1 LGRRAAVV
9 LSRHHVR
16 KSRDFRIQQGAD
28 FGLGANSG
36 ENTHCLF
43 FSSVNTVTPATPK
56 TLDLSGLDT
65 LTGGVF
71 TAPTSGERSA
81 RLREWLLTEPSLE
94 HMQDVYKELSSRD
107 KGAAKNLRE
116 KLDELKRARG
126 QDALAAEWSERAQQL
141 LGSARINIADALAWQ
156 RDAAKA
162 GAPLSREPLASLKVQ
177 LAEVVKT
184 VDDLQ
189 HQVMVQREAAVLLAQ
204 RVEVLSTKSWK
215 EAQTVHLALQADVSQ
230 WQQQAHA
237 LTAQAGWPSVDVKF
251 PPQLEASRN
260 QLQGVWDAF
269 AAALTQAQ
277 AAQADASAPLP
288 QVLVWAD
295 ELRALR
301 GEVKESAPDV
311 DVEKQAKPAK
321 PKLDPAQ
328 RQALRDQAT
337 QAVLAVLTAVETEVT
352 EGHGK
357 ASAGAANALRQVL
370 KEHGRNLDTALD
382 ARVHAALT
390 AAGELEGW
398 QRWRADQLRQELVA
412 KAEALFKPV
421 VARKPKA
428 PRAAVE
434 DSVQT
439 AAAPAETFDAS
450 EAINPEAAAP
460 VDAVLDVAAAP
471 EAALDTATQAADVAA
486 PDATNLQAIEAAGV
500 AAPQA
505 PAKIPAMGG
514 RKMQETLRQLRDQW
528 KLTDQGGMPNHA
540 LWKRFD
546 AACNEAYK
554 VVQEWLDKL
563 KHEAVEHRGQRLA
576 MMEELR
582 AWGQAHADNT
592 DWKLQL
598 RTLHQ
603 FGDRW
608 RNAGH
613 LNEKAFAELQ
623 PQWKKVIHE
632 AAAPLEAAQ
641 KASLERRQ
649 ALIAEAEVLGAAPGL
664 RVDAVKLLQQRWQT
678 EAQAVPLDR
687 KLEQKLWESFRQPID
702 DAFNRKTVEREQVS
716 SQTSAHDR
724 AVLDA
729 SRALEAANASGDAQK
744 IRAAMQGLDAALR
757 GQAVAAAA
765 HQASASAPVRTPA
778 HAPAAPEPATSS
790 SSSVP
795 DTAQAPADAQA
806 PDRSADVDSA
816 AVESAESTA
825 TSESAQ
831 ASTDAEGAAT
841 QAAPAVPAAPVKP
854 ARPVLAVRGDDRPGQ
869 KRTEL
874 APAGRGGKF
883 GDRREG
889 GRDGR
894 PSDRGDRAGRP
905 GDRGGDRFADR
916 GERVDRGPRLGDAA
930 FRAQRDALEQAE
942 MTLRKLASQAH
953 GETLGHLMS
962 AWETRQ
968 TEALPSVQDLGKGVN
983 AATRTAWAQAVQAA
997 PAAHSTA
1004 QAALLRL
1011 EMAAE
1016 VPTPAEFLNERRA
1029 LQLQLLTRRNE
1040 PGPVDTW
1047 RQDVGAVL
1055 AAAHE
1060 GQSARRLQ
1068 NVLKQ
1073 LLKR

>member
-1 LGRRAAVV
+1 M
-9 LSRHHVR
+9 
-16 KSRDFRIQQGAD
+16 
-28 FGLGANSG
+28 NSA
-36 ENTHCLF
+36 
-43 FSSVNTVTPATPK
+43 SPK
-56 TLDLSGLDT
+56 TLDLSALDA

-126 QDALAAEWSERAQQL
+126 QDALAAEWAERAQQM
-141 LGSARINIADALAWQ
+141 LGGARLNIADALAWQ

-162 GAPLSREPLASLKVQ
+162 GAPLSREPLAGLKVQ
-177 LAEVVKT
+177 LAERVKA

-215 EAQTVHLALQADVSQ
+215 EAQTVHAALQTDVVQ
-230 WQQQAHA
+230 WQQQAQG
-237 LTAQAGWPSVDVKF
+237 LTQQAGWPSVDMKF
-251 PPQLEASRN
+251 PPQLEASRM
-260 QLQGVWDAF
+260 QLQGVWEAF
-269 AAALTQAQ
+269 EAALSQAN
-277 AAQADASAPLP
+277 AAHADASSPLP
-288 QVLVWAD
+288 QVPVWAD

-301 GEVKESAPDV
+301 GETGPAPSLEV
-311 DVEKQAKPAK
+311 DRPAQPAK
-321 PKLDPAQ
+321 AKLDPAQ
-328 RQALRDQAT
+328 RQLMREQAT

-370 KEHGRNLDTALD
+370 KEHGRHLDTALD

-412 KAEALFKPV
+412 KAEALFKPSV
-421 VARKPKA
+421 PRKPKVVRVPVQA
-428 PRAAVE
+428 SGEAAV
-434 DSVQT
+434 S
-439 AAAPAETFDAS
+439 PAEDAS
-450 EAINPEAAAP
+450 ASNLETP
-460 VDAVLDVAAAP
+460 VVAGNVVDVTDVPDAVLATAP
-471 EAALDTATQAADVAA
+471 EATAEMTTQERAEAEAESPSVPPAASAQSPAA
-486 PDATNLQAIEAAGV
+486 
-500 AAPQA
+500 A

-563 KHEAVEHRGQRLA
+563 KQEAAEHRGQRMAL
-576 MMEELR
+576 MEELR

-613 LNEKAFAELQ
+613 LSEKAFAELQ
-623 PQWKKVIHE
+623 PQWKKVIQQ

-641 KASLERRQ
+641 QASVERRHT
-649 ALIAEAEVLGAAPGL
+649 LIAEAQALGAATGL
-664 RVDAVKLLQQRWQT
+664 RVDAVKALQQRWQA

-702 DAFNRKTVEREQVS
+702 EAFNRKSVEREQVAS
-716 SQTSAHDR
+716 HTSAHDR

-744 IRAAMQGLDAALR
+744 IRTAMQGLDAALR
-757 GQAVAAAA
+757 GQAVALAAEKA
-765 HQASASAPVRTPA
+765 AASAPAVSASMPPAEPAA
-778 HAPAAPEPATSS
+778 HAVAVDASATETTEAS
-790 SSSVP
+790 
-795 DTAQAPADAQA
+795 APADVEADAADATAVAEPA
-806 PDRSADVDSA
+806 P
-816 AVESAESTA
+816 
-825 TSESAQ
+825 
-831 ASTDAEGAAT
+831 
-841 QAAPAVPAAPVKP
+841 PAKVP
-854 ARPVLAVRGDDRPGQ
+854 ARPVVAVRGDDRPGQ
-869 KRTEL
+869 KRTEQ

-894 PSDRGDRAGRP
+894 SADRGGRPNDRHGDRFGDRA
-905 GDRGGDRFADR
+905 
-916 GERVDRGPRLGDAA
+916 ERADRGPRLGDAA
-930 FRAQRDALEQAE
+930 FRAQREALEHAE
-942 MTLRKLASQAH
+942 MALRKLASQAH
-953 GETLGHLMS
+953 GETLGNLLT

-968 TEALPSVQDLGKGVN
+968 TEVLPSAQELGKGIN
-983 AATRTAWAQAVQAA
+983 AATRTAWAQSVQAA
-997 PAAHSTA
+997 PAAQSAA

-1047 RQDVGAVL
+1047 RQDVSTVL
-1055 AAAHE
+1055 ASKHESAA
-1060 GQSARRLQ
+1060 ARRLQ

>member
-1 LGRRAAVV
+1 M
-9 LSRHHVR
+9 
-16 KSRDFRIQQGAD
+16 
-28 FGLGANSG
+28 
-36 ENTHCLF
+36 
-43 FSSVNTVTPATPK
+43 TPASPK
-56 TLDLSGLDT
+56 NFDLSGLDA

-71 TAPTSGERSA
+71 TAQTSGERSA
-81 RLREWLLTEPSLE
+81 RLREWLATEPSVE
-94 HMQDVYKELSSRD
+94 QMQDVYKELSSRD

-116 KLDELKRARG
+116 KLDEIKRARG
-126 QDALAAEWSERAQQL
+126 QDALAAEWAERAQLL
-141 LGSARINIADALAWQ
+141 LGLKRINIADALAWQ

-162 GAPLSREPLASLKVQ
+162 GAPLSREPLASLKLQ
-177 LAEVVKT
+177 LAEVVKA

-215 EAQTVHLALQADVSQ
+215 EASAVHTALQADVAQ
-230 WQQQAHA
+230 WQHQAQA
-237 LTAQAGWPSVDVKF
+237 LTEQAAWPSVDMKF
-251 PPQLEASRN
+251 PPQLEASRH
-260 QLQGVWDAF
+260 QLQGVWEAF
-269 AAALTQAQ
+269 EAALTQAT
-277 AAQADASAPLP
+277 AAHADATAPLP
-288 QVLVWAD
+288 QVPVWAD

-301 GEVKESAPDV
+301 GEAAATAPNLDG
-311 DVEKQAKPAK
+311 DKPAKPAK

-337 QAVLAVLTAVETEVT
+337 QAVLTVLTAVETEVS

-370 KEHGRNLDTALD
+370 KDHGRHLDTALD

-428 PRAAVE
+428 PRAPEA
-434 DSVQT
+434 DSAEP
-439 AAAPAETFDAS
+439 AAPDEHLPSAADAAPQAPAEVVAEVLADLPS
-450 EAINPEAAAP
+450 EMA
-460 VDAVLDVAAAP
+460 
-471 EAALDTATQAADVAA
+471 
-486 PDATNLQAIEAAGV
+486 
-500 AAPQA
+500 A

-514 RKMQETLRQLRDQW
+514 RKMQETLRQLREQW
-528 KLTDQGGMPNHA
+528 KLTDQGGTPNHA

-563 KHEAVEHRGQRLA
+563 KQEAAEHRGQRLA
-576 MMEELR
+576 MIEEVR
-582 AWGQAHADNT
+582 AWGEAHAQST
-592 DWKLQL
+592 DWKMQL

-613 LNEKAFAELQ
+613 LSEKAFAELQ
-623 PQWKKVIHE
+623 PQWKKVIQQ

-641 KASLERRQ
+641 KASVERRQ
-649 ALIAEAEVLGAAPGL
+649 ALIAEAQVLGAAPGL
-664 RVDAVKLLQQRWQT
+664 RVDAVKVLQQRWQT
-678 EAQAVPLDR
+678 EAQTLPLER

-702 DAFNRKTVEREQVS
+702 EAFNRKTMEREQVALS
-716 SQTSAHDR
+716 ISAHDR

-729 SRALEAANASGDAQK
+729 SRALETANASGDAQK

-757 GQAVAAAA
+757 GQAVAVAAEQAAA
-765 HQASASAPVRTPA
+765 KLSDPTP
-778 HAPAAPEPATSS
+778 
-790 SSSVP
+790 
-795 DTAQAPADAQA
+795 TAQAAVEPAAEPAADADAVAPQA
-806 PDRSADVDSA
+806 
-816 AVESAESTA
+816 E
-825 TSESAQ
+825 
-831 ASTDAEGAAT
+831 
-841 QAAPAVPAAPVKP
+841 VPAAPVKAP
-854 ARPVLAVRGDDRPGQ
+854 VRPVVAVRGDDRPGQ
-869 KRTEL
+869 KRTEM
-874 APAGRGGKF
+874 APPGRGGKF

-894 PSDRGDRAGRP
+894 PADRGDRGGRP
-905 GDRGGDRFADR
+905 QDRFGDRFGDR
-916 GERVDRGPRLGDAA
+916 AERAERGPRLGDAA
-930 FRAQRDALEQAE
+930 FRAQRDALGQAE

-953 GETLGHLMS
+953 GETLSNLMA

-968 TEALPSVQDLGKGVN
+968 SETLPSAQELGKGVN
-983 AATRTAWAQAVQAA
+983 AATRAVWVQSVQAA
-997 PAAHSTA
+997 PAPQSAA

-1016 VPTPAEFLNERRA
+1016 VPTPAEFLNDRRA
-1029 LQLQLLTRRNE
+1029 LQLQLLTRRHE

-1047 RQDVGAVL
+1047 RQDVGTVL
-1055 AAAHE
+1055 SAAHD
-1060 GQSARRLQ
+1060 GGAARRLQ

-1073 LLKR
+1073 LLQR

>member
-1 LGRRAAVV
+1 
-9 LSRHHVR
+9 
-16 KSRDFRIQQGAD
+16 
-28 FGLGANSG
+28 
-36 ENTHCLF
+36 
-43 FSSVNTVTPATPK
+43 
-56 TLDLSGLDT
+56 LDT

-116 KLDELKRARG
+116 KLDELKKARG
-126 QDALAAEWSERAQQL
+126 QDALAAEWAERAQQL
-141 LGSARINIADALAWQ
+141 LGSPRLNIADALAWQ

-162 GAPLSREPLASLKVQ
+162 GAPLSREPLAGLKVQ

-215 EAQTVHLALQADVSQ
+215 EAQAVHASLQADVAQ
-230 WQQQAHA
+230 WQQQAQD
-237 LTAQAGWPSVDVKF
+237 LTAQAGWPSVDMKF
-251 PPQLEASRN
+251 PPQLEASRH
-260 QLQGVWDAF
+260 QLRGVWDAF
-269 AAALTQAQ
+269 EAALSQAHV
-277 AAQADASAPLP
+277 AQTDPSAPLP

-301 GEVKESAPDV
+301 GEVAVVAPV
-311 DVEKQAKPAK
+311 AEGEKQAKPAK

-328 RQALRDQAT
+328 RQALREQAT

-357 ASAGAANALRQVL
+357 ASAGAATALRQVL
-370 KEHGRNLDTALD
+370 KEHGRHLDTALD

-421 VARKPKA
+421 VVRKPKA
-428 PRAAVE
+428 PRVALE
-434 DSVQT
+434 T
-439 AAAPAETFDAS
+439 AAAPADSAS
-450 EAINPEAAAP
+450 HAGTESTAA
-460 VDAVLDVAAAP
+460 VDAVAQVTAAQDASL
-471 EAALDTATQAADVAA
+471 EAATEAADVAVPEVTAEVSVAETA
-486 PDATNLQAIEAAGV
+486 PETKDETAAFS
-500 AAPQA
+500 AAPSAAAAEPA

-528 KLTDQGGMPNHA
+528 KLTDQGGTPNHA

-582 AWGQAHADNT
+582 AWGQAHAENT

-613 LNEKAFAELQ
+613 LSEKAFAELQ
-623 PQWKKVIHE
+623 PQWKKVIQQ

-641 KASLERRQ
+641 KASLERRH

-664 RVDAVKLLQQRWQT
+664 RVDAVKVLQQRWQT
-678 EAQAVPLDR
+678 EAQTVPLER

-702 DAFNRKTVEREQVS
+702 EAFNRKTVEREQVS

-729 SRALEAANASGDAQK
+729 SRALETANASGDVQK

-757 GQAVAAAA
+757 GQAVAVAAE
-765 HQASASAPVRTPA
+765 QAAASAPVAVLVAASEPVVAAADTEVSAPDHHAETEPVESAVPA
-778 HAPAAPEPATSS
+778 DETAEASAEAVADAEPAAPEVV
-790 SSSVP
+790 VP
-795 DTAQAPADAQA
+795 
-806 PDRSADVDSA
+806 V
-816 AVESAESTA
+816 
-825 TSESAQ
+825 
-831 ASTDAEGAAT
+831 
-841 QAAPAVPAAPVKP
+841 APVKAP
-854 ARPVLAVRGDDRPGQ
+854 ARPVVAVRGDDRPGQ

-894 PSDRGDRAGRP
+894 PSDRGDRGGRP
-905 GDRGGDRFADR
+905 NDRFGDRA
-916 GERVDRGPRLGDAA
+916 ERPDRGPRLGDAA
-930 FRAQRDALEQAE
+930 FRAQRDALEHAE

-953 GETLGHLMS
+953 GETLGNLMS

-968 TEALPSVQDLGKGVN
+968 TEALPSAQDLGKGVN
-983 AATRTAWAQAVQAA
+983 AATRSAWAQSVQAA
-997 PAAHSTA
+997 PGPQTA
-1004 QAALLRL
+1004 SQAALLRL

-1055 AAAHE
+1055 ASAHD
-1060 GQSARRLQ
+1060 GNSARRLQ

>member
-1 LGRRAAVV
+1 
-9 LSRHHVR
+9 
-16 KSRDFRIQQGAD
+16 
-28 FGLGANSG
+28 
-36 ENTHCLF
+36 
-43 FSSVNTVTPATPK
+43 
-56 TLDLSGLDT
+56 LDT

-94 HMQDVYKELSSRD
+94 RMQDVYKELSSRD

-116 KLDELKRARG
+116 KLDELKKARG
-126 QDALAAEWSERAQQL
+126 QDALAAEWAERAQQL
-141 LGSARINIADALAWQ
+141 LSNTRINIADALAWQ

-162 GAPLSREPLASLKVQ
+162 GAPLSREPLAGLKVQ

-215 EAQTVHLALQADVSQ
+215 EAQAVHASLQVDVAQ
-230 WQQQAHA
+230 WQQQAQE
-237 LTAQAGWPSVDVKF
+237 LTAQAGWPSVDMKF

-260 QLQGVWDAF
+260 QLKGVWDAF
-269 AAALTQAQ
+269 EAALSQAHV
-277 AAQADASAPLP
+277 AQTDHSAPLP

-301 GEVKESAPDV
+301 GEVAVVAPV
-311 DVEKQAKPAK
+311 AEGEKPAKPAK

-328 RQALRDQAT
+328 RQALREQAT

-370 KEHGRNLDTALD
+370 KEHGRHLDTALD

-421 VARKPKA
+421 VARKPKG
-428 PRAAVE
+428 PRVAAE
-434 DSVQT
+434 M
-439 AAAPAETFDAS
+439 AAAPADSAAHAGTEAPAAVDAVV
-450 EAINPEAAAP
+450 EVTVAQDANLEAAA
-460 VDAVLDVAAAP
+460 
-471 EAALDTATQAADVAA
+471 EAADVAA
-486 PDATNLQAIEAAGV
+486 PEVTPEITAEV
-500 AAPQA
+500 AAEVSAADTAPETQDDTASLPAAPLASAAAAAEPA

-528 KLTDQGGMPNHA
+528 KLTDQGGNPNHA

-582 AWGQAHADNT
+582 AWGQAHAENT
-592 DWKLQL
+592 DWKMQL

-613 LNEKAFAELQ
+613 LSEKAFAELQ
-623 PQWKKVIHE
+623 PQWKKVIQQ

-664 RVDAVKLLQQRWQT
+664 RVDAVKVLQQRWQT
-678 EAQAVPLDR
+678 EAQAVPLER
-687 KLEQKLWESFRQPID
+687 KLEQKLWEAFRQPID

-716 SQTSAHDR
+716 SQISAHDR

-729 SRALEAANASGDAQK
+729 SRALETANASGDAQK

-757 GQAVAAAA
+757 GQAVAVAAEQAAA
-765 HQASASAPVRTPA
+765 NVPVATPVAASAPLAAQADAEVSAPEQQAETAPVESAAPA
-778 HAPAAPEPATSS
+778 AQTAEASDEAVASTDTDAEPAAPE
-790 SSSVP
+790 V
-795 DTAQAPADAQA
+795 
-806 PDRSADVDSA
+806 V
-816 AVESAESTA
+816 
-825 TSESAQ
+825 
-831 ASTDAEGAAT
+831 
-841 QAAPAVPAAPVKP
+841 VPAAPVKAP
-854 ARPVLAVRGDDRPGQ
+854 ARPVVAVRGDDRPGQ

-894 PSDRGDRAGRP
+894 PSDRGDRGGRP
-905 GDRGGDRFADR
+905 NDRFGDRA
-916 GERVDRGPRLGDAA
+916 ERPDRGPRLGDAA
-930 FRAQRDALEQAE
+930 FRAQRDALEHAE

-953 GETLGHLMS
+953 GETLGNLMN

-968 TEALPSVQDLGKGVN
+968 TEALPSAQELGKGVN
-983 AATRTAWAQAVQAA
+983 AATRTAWAHSVQAA
-997 PAAHSTA
+997 PAPQAAS

-1055 AAAHE
+1055 AAAHD
-1060 GQSARRLQ
+1060 GHSARRLQ

>member
-1 LGRRAAVV
+1 M
-9 LSRHHVR
+9 
-16 KSRDFRIQQGAD
+16 
-28 FGLGANSG
+28 
-36 ENTHCLF
+36 
-43 FSSVNTVTPATPK
+43 TPASPK
-56 TLDLSGLDT
+56 NFDLSGLDA

-71 TAPTSGERSA
+71 TAQTSGERSA
-81 RLREWLLTEPSLE
+81 RLREWLATEPSVE
-94 HMQDVYKELSSRD
+94 QMQDVYKELSSRD

-116 KLDELKRARG
+116 KLDEIKRARG
-126 QDALAAEWSERAQQL
+126 QDALAAEWAERAQLL
-141 LGSARINIADALAWQ
+141 LGLKRINIADALAWQ

-162 GAPLSREPLASLKVQ
+162 GAPLSREPLASLKLQ
-177 LAEVVKT
+177 LAEVVKA

-215 EAQTVHLALQADVSQ
+215 EASAVHTALQADVAQ
-230 WQQQAHA
+230 WQHQAQA
-237 LTAQAGWPSVDVKF
+237 LTEQAAWPSVDMKF
-251 PPQLEASRN
+251 PPQLEASRH
-260 QLQGVWDAF
+260 QLQGVWEAF
-269 AAALTQAQ
+269 EAALTQAT
-277 AAQADASAPLP
+277 AAHADATAPLP
-288 QVLVWAD
+288 QVPVWAD

-301 GEVKESAPDV
+301 GEAAATAPNLDG
-311 DVEKQAKPAK
+311 DKPAKPAK

-337 QAVLAVLTAVETEVT
+337 QAVLTVLTAVETEVS

-370 KEHGRNLDTALD
+370 KDHGRHLDTALD

-428 PRAAVE
+428 PRAPEA
-434 DSVQT
+434 DSAEP
-439 AAAPAETFDAS
+439 AAPDEHLPSAADAAPQAPAEVVAEVLADLPS
-450 EAINPEAAAP
+450 EMA
-460 VDAVLDVAAAP
+460 
-471 EAALDTATQAADVAA
+471 
-486 PDATNLQAIEAAGV
+486 
-500 AAPQA
+500 A

-514 RKMQETLRQLRDQW
+514 RKMQETLRQLREQW
-528 KLTDQGGMPNHA
+528 KLTDQGGTPNHA

-563 KHEAVEHRGQRLA
+563 KQEAAEHRGQRLA
-576 MMEELR
+576 MIEEVR
-582 AWGQAHADNT
+582 AWGEAHAQST
-592 DWKLQL
+592 DWKMQL

-613 LNEKAFAELQ
+613 LSEKAFAELQ
-623 PQWKKVIHE
+623 PQWKKVIQQ

-641 KASLERRQ
+641 KASVERRQ
-649 ALIAEAEVLGAAPGL
+649 ALIAEAQVLGAAPGL
-664 RVDAVKLLQQRWQT
+664 RVDAVKALQQRWQA
-678 EAQAVPLDR
+678 EAQTLPLDR

-702 DAFNRKTVEREQVS
+702 EAFNRKTMEREQVALS
-716 SQTSAHDR
+716 ISAHDR

-729 SRALEAANASGDAQK
+729 SRALETANASGDAQK

-757 GQAVAAAA
+757 GQAVAVAAEQAAA
-765 HQASASAPVRTPA
+765 KLSEPTPTTQATVE
-778 HAPAAPEPATSS
+778 PAAEPA
-790 SSSVP
+790 
-795 DTAQAPADAQA
+795 ADADAVVPQA
-806 PDRSADVDSA
+806 
-816 AVESAESTA
+816 E
-825 TSESAQ
+825 
-831 ASTDAEGAAT
+831 
-841 QAAPAVPAAPVKP
+841 VPAAPVKAP
-854 ARPVLAVRGDDRPGQ
+854 VRPVVAVRGDDRPGQ
-869 KRTEL
+869 KRTEM
-874 APAGRGGKF
+874 APPGRGGKF

-894 PSDRGDRAGRP
+894 PADRGDRGGRP
-905 GDRGGDRFADR
+905 QDRFGDRFGDR
-916 GERVDRGPRLGDAA
+916 AERAERGPRLGDAA
-930 FRAQRDALEQAE
+930 FRAQRDALGQAE

-953 GETLGHLMS
+953 GETLSNLMA

-968 TEALPSVQDLGKGVN
+968 SETLPSAQELGKGVN
-983 AATRTAWAQAVQAA
+983 AAIRAVWVQSVQAA
-997 PAAHSTA
+997 PAPQSAA

-1016 VPTPAEFLNERRA
+1016 VPTPAEFLNDRRA
-1029 LQLQLLTRRNE
+1029 LQLQLLTRRHE
-1040 PGPVDTW
+1040 PGPLDTW
-1047 RQDVGAVL
+1047 RQDVGTVL
-1055 AAAHE
+1055 SAAHD
-1060 GQSARRLQ
+1060 GGAARRLQ

-1073 LLKR
+1073 LLQR

>member
-1 LGRRAAVV
+1 M
-9 LSRHHVR
+9 
-16 KSRDFRIQQGAD
+16 
-28 FGLGANSG
+28 
-36 ENTHCLF
+36 
-43 FSSVNTVTPATPK
+43 TPASPK

-116 KLDELKRARG
+116 KLDELKKARG
-126 QDALAAEWSERAQQL
+126 QDALAAEWAERAQQL

-215 EAQTVHLALQADVSQ
+215 EAQAVHTALQADVSQ

-237 LTAQAGWPSVDVKF
+237 LTEQAGWPSVDMKF
-251 PPQLEASRN
+251 PPQLDASRS
-260 QLQGVWDAF
+260 QLQGVWEAF
-269 AAALTQAQ
+269 EAALTQAR

-301 GEVKESAPDV
+301 GEVVTATAAVEG
-311 DVEKQAKPAK
+311 EKQAKPAK
-321 PKLDPAQ
+321 PKMDPAQ
-328 RQALRDQAT
+328 RQAMREQAT

-357 ASAGAANALRQVL
+357 ASSGAATALRQVL
-370 KEHGRNLDTALD
+370 KDHGRNLDTALD

-428 PRAAVE
+428 VRAPGEASTAPTVASNTAVPVAPDNALE
-434 DSVQT
+434 ITPAPQT
-439 AAAPAETFDAS
+439 NTQ
-450 EAINPEAAAP
+450 
-460 VDAVLDVAAAP
+460 AAP
-471 EAALDTATQAADVAA
+471 EVATEVAQEVAQEVASESTAESSAEVITEPSAESA
-486 PDATNLQAIEAAGV
+486 PDSKAESVRLTESAGAAE
-500 AAPQA
+500 PA

-563 KHEAVEHRGQRLA
+563 KHEAVEHRGQRMA

-582 AWGQAHADNT
+582 AWGQAHAENT

-613 LNEKAFAELQ
+613 LSEKAFAELQ
-623 PQWKKVIHE
+623 PQWKKVIHQ

-641 KASLERRQ
+641 KASIERRQ

-664 RVDAVKLLQQRWQT
+664 RVDAVKMLQQRWQT
-678 EAQAVPLDR
+678 EAQAVPLER

-716 SQTSAHDR
+716 SQISAHDR

-744 IRAAMQGLDAALR
+744 IRSAMQGLDAALR
-757 GQAVAAAA
+757 GQAVAVAAE
-765 HQASASAPVRTPA
+765 QAAASAPVAAPSQTVVPESSA
-778 HAPAAPEPATSS
+778 ELNAPDIESQAAPDTATDSQAETQFVGATASAAEPLEAAADDAEPVAAALAPAPAAPAK
-790 SSSVP
+790 
-795 DTAQAPADAQA
+795 A
-806 PDRSADVDSA
+806 
-816 AVESAESTA
+816 
-825 TSESAQ
+825 
-831 ASTDAEGAAT
+831 
-841 QAAPAVPAAPVKP
+841 P
-854 ARPVLAVRGDDRPGQ
+854 ARPVVAVRGDDRPGQ

-894 PSDRGDRAGRP
+894 PSDRGDRGGRP
-905 GDRGGDRFADR
+905 NDRFGDRA
-916 GERVDRGPRLGDAA
+916 ERPDRGPRLGDAA
-930 FRAQRDALEQAE
+930 FRAQRDALEHAE

-953 GETLGHLMS
+953 GETLGNLMA

-968 TEALPSVQDLGKGVN
+968 TEALPSAQELGKGVN
-983 AATRTAWAQAVQAA
+983 AATRTAWAQSVQGA
-997 PAAHSTA
+997 PAPQSAA

-1055 AAAHE
+1055 AAAHD
-1060 GQSARRLQ
+1060 GSSARRLQ

>member
-1 LGRRAAVV
+1 
-9 LSRHHVR
+9 
-16 KSRDFRIQQGAD
+16 
-28 FGLGANSG
+28 
-36 ENTHCLF
+36 
-43 FSSVNTVTPATPK
+43 
-56 TLDLSGLDT
+56 LDT

-116 KLDELKRARG
+116 KLDELKKARG
-126 QDALAAEWSERAQQL
+126 QDALAAEWAERAQQL
-141 LGSARINIADALAWQ
+141 LGSARLNIADALAWQ

-215 EAQTVHLALQADVSQ
+215 EAQAVHASLQVDVAQ
-230 WQQQAHA
+230 WQQQAQD
-237 LTAQAGWPSVDVKF
+237 LTAQAGWPSVDMKF

-260 QLQGVWDAF
+260 QLKGVWDAF
-269 AAALTQAQ
+269 EAALSQAH
-277 AAQADASAPLP
+277 AAQTDHGAPLP

-301 GEVKESAPDV
+301 GEVAVVAPV
-311 DVEKQAKPAK
+311 AEGEKPAKPAK

-328 RQALRDQAT
+328 RQAMREQAT

-370 KEHGRNLDTALD
+370 KEHGRHLDTALD

-421 VARKPKA
+421 VARKPKG
-428 PRAAVE
+428 PRVAAE
-434 DSVQT
+434 T
-439 AAAPAETFDAS
+439 AAAPEDSVAHASTEAPAAVDAVV
-450 EAINPEAAAP
+450 EVTIAQDANLEAAA
-460 VDAVLDVAAAP
+460 
-471 EAALDTATQAADVAA
+471 EAADVAA
-486 PDATNLQAIEAAGV
+486 PEVTAEITAE
-500 AAPQA
+500 PA

-528 KLTDQGGMPNHA
+528 KLTDQGGNPNHA

-582 AWGQAHADNT
+582 AWGQAHAENT

-613 LNEKAFAELQ
+613 LSEKAFAELQ
-623 PQWKKVIHE
+623 PQWKKVIQQ

-649 ALIAEAEVLGAAPGL
+649 ALITEAEVLGAAPGL
-664 RVDAVKLLQQRWQT
+664 RVDAVKVLQQRWQT
-678 EAQAVPLDR
+678 EAQAVPLER
-687 KLEQKLWESFRQPID
+687 KLEQKLWEAFRQPID

-716 SQTSAHDR
+716 SQISAHDR

-729 SRALEAANASGDAQK
+729 SRALETANTSGDVQK

-757 GQAVAAAA
+757 GQAVAVAAE
-765 HQASASAPVRTPA
+765 QAAASAPVAAPVAASAPA
-778 HAPAAPEPATSS
+778 AAQADAEVSAPEQQAETAPVESAAPAAETAETAEASDEAVAGTDTETEPAAPE
-790 SSSVP
+790 V
-795 DTAQAPADAQA
+795 
-806 PDRSADVDSA
+806 V
-816 AVESAESTA
+816 
-825 TSESAQ
+825 
-831 ASTDAEGAAT
+831 
-841 QAAPAVPAAPVKP
+841 VPAAPVKAP
-854 ARPVLAVRGDDRPGQ
+854 ARPVVAVRGDDRPGQ

-894 PSDRGDRAGRP
+894 PSDRGDRGGRP
-905 GDRGGDRFADR
+905 NDRFGDRA
-916 GERVDRGPRLGDAA
+916 ERPDRGPRLGDAA
-930 FRAQRDALEQAE
+930 FRAQRDALEHAE

-953 GETLGHLMS
+953 GETLGNLMN

-968 TEALPSVQDLGKGVN
+968 TEALPSAQDLGKGVN
-983 AATRTAWAQAVQAA
+983 AATRTAWAQSVQAA
-997 PAAHSTA
+997 PAPQAAS

-1055 AAAHE
+1055 ASAHD
-1060 GQSARRLQ
+1060 GHSARRLQ

>member
-1 LGRRAAVV
+1 
-9 LSRHHVR
+9 
-16 KSRDFRIQQGAD
+16 
-28 FGLGANSG
+28 
-36 ENTHCLF
+36 
-43 FSSVNTVTPATPK
+43 VTPASPK
-56 TLDLSGLDT
+56 NFDLSGLDA

-71 TAPTSGERSA
+71 TAQTSGERSA
-81 RLREWLLTEPSLE
+81 RLREWLATEPSVE
-94 HMQDVYKELSSRD
+94 QMQDVYKELSSRD

-116 KLDELKRARG
+116 KLDEIKRARG
-126 QDALAAEWSERAQQL
+126 QDALAAEWAERAQLL
-141 LGSARINIADALAWQ
+141 LGLKRINIADALAWQ

-162 GAPLSREPLASLKVQ
+162 GAPLSREPLASLKLQ
-177 LAEVVKT
+177 LAEVVKA

-215 EAQTVHLALQADVSQ
+215 EASAVHTALQADVAQ
-230 WQQQAHA
+230 WQHQAQA
-237 LTAQAGWPSVDVKF
+237 LTEQAAWPSVDMKF
-251 PPQLEASRN
+251 PPQLEASRH
-260 QLQGVWDAF
+260 QLQGVWEAF
-269 AAALTQAQ
+269 EAALTQAT
-277 AAQADASAPLP
+277 AAHADATAPLP
-288 QVLVWAD
+288 QVPVWAD

-301 GEVKESAPDV
+301 GEAAATAPNLDG
-311 DVEKQAKPAK
+311 DKPAKPAK

-337 QAVLAVLTAVETEVT
+337 QAVLTVLTAVETEVS

-370 KEHGRNLDTALD
+370 KDHGRHLDTALD

-428 PRAAVE
+428 PRAPEA
-434 DSVQT
+434 DSAEP
-439 AAAPAETFDAS
+439 AAPDEHLPSAADAAPQAPAEVVAEVLADLPS
-450 EAINPEAAAP
+450 EMA
-460 VDAVLDVAAAP
+460 
-471 EAALDTATQAADVAA
+471 
-486 PDATNLQAIEAAGV
+486 
-500 AAPQA
+500 A

-514 RKMQETLRQLRDQW
+514 RKMQETLRQLREQW
-528 KLTDQGGMPNHA
+528 KLTDQGGTPNHA

-563 KHEAVEHRGQRLA
+563 KQEAAEHRDQRLA
-576 MMEELR
+576 MIEEVR
-582 AWGQAHADNT
+582 AWGEAHAQST
-592 DWKLQL
+592 DWKMQL

-613 LNEKAFAELQ
+613 LSEKAFAELQ
-623 PQWKKVIHE
+623 PQWKKVIQQ

-641 KASLERRQ
+641 KASVERRQ
-649 ALIAEAEVLGAAPGL
+649 ALIAEAQVLGAAPGL
-664 RVDAVKLLQQRWQT
+664 RVDAVKVLQQRWQT
-678 EAQAVPLDR
+678 EAQTLPLER

-702 DAFNRKTVEREQVS
+702 EAFNRKTMEREQVALS
-716 SQTSAHDR
+716 ISAHDR

-729 SRALEAANASGDAQK
+729 SRALETANASGDAQK

-757 GQAVAAAA
+757 GQAVAVAAEQAAA
-765 HQASASAPVRTPA
+765 KLSDPTP
-778 HAPAAPEPATSS
+778 
-790 SSSVP
+790 
-795 DTAQAPADAQA
+795 TAQAAVEPAVEPAADADAVAPQA
-806 PDRSADVDSA
+806 
-816 AVESAESTA
+816 E
-825 TSESAQ
+825 
-831 ASTDAEGAAT
+831 
-841 QAAPAVPAAPVKP
+841 VPAAPVKAP
-854 ARPVLAVRGDDRPGQ
+854 VRPVVAVRGDDRPGQ
-869 KRTEL
+869 KRTEM
-874 APAGRGGKF
+874 ASPGRGGKF

-894 PSDRGDRAGRP
+894 PADRGDRGGRP
-905 GDRGGDRFADR
+905 QDRFGDRFGDR
-916 GERVDRGPRLGDAA
+916 AERAERGPRLGDAA
-930 FRAQRDALEQAE
+930 FRAQRDALGQAE

-953 GETLGHLMS
+953 GETLSNLMA

-968 TEALPSVQDLGKGVN
+968 SETLPSAQELGKGVN
-983 AATRTAWAQAVQAA
+983 AATRAVWVQSVQAA
-997 PAAHSTA
+997 PAPQSAA

-1016 VPTPAEFLNERRA
+1016 VPTPAEFLNDRRA
-1029 LQLQLLTRRNE
+1029 LQLQLLTRRHE
-1040 PGPVDTW
+1040 PGPLDTW
-1047 RQDVGAVL
+1047 RQDVGTVL
-1055 AAAHE
+1055 SAAHD
-1060 GQSARRLQ
+1060 GGAARRLQ

-1073 LLKR
+1073 LLQR

>member
-1 LGRRAAVV
+1 
-9 LSRHHVR
+9 
-16 KSRDFRIQQGAD
+16 
-28 FGLGANSG
+28 
-36 ENTHCLF
+36 
-43 FSSVNTVTPATPK
+43 
-56 TLDLSGLDT
+56 LDT

-116 KLDELKRARG
+116 KLDEIKKARG
-126 QDALAAEWSERAQQL
+126 QDALAAEWAERAQQL
-141 LGSARINIADALAWQ
+141 LGSTRLNIADALAWQ

-162 GAPLSREPLASLKVQ
+162 GAPLSREPLAGLKVQ

-215 EAQTVHLALQADVSQ
+215 EAQAVHASLQVDVAQ
-230 WQQQAHA
+230 WQQQAQD
-237 LTAQAGWPSVDVKF
+237 LTAQAGWPSVDMKF

-260 QLQGVWDAF
+260 QLKGVWDAF
-269 AAALTQAQ
+269 EAALSQAHV
-277 AAQADASAPLP
+277 AQTDHSAPLP

-301 GEVKESAPDV
+301 GEVAVVAPAAEG
-311 DVEKQAKPAK
+311 EKQAKPAK

-328 RQALRDQAT
+328 RQALREQAT

-357 ASAGAANALRQVL
+357 ASAGAATALRQVL

-428 PRAAVE
+428 PRVAAE
-434 DSVQT
+434 T
-439 AAAPAETFDAS
+439 AAAPADSDAHAGT
-450 EAINPEAAAP
+450 EAPAA
-460 VDAVLDVAAAP
+460 VDAVVDVTAAQDANL
-471 EAALDTATQAADVAA
+471 EVAVEAADVAA
-486 PDATNLQAIEAAGV
+486 PEVTAEV
-500 AAPQA
+500 AAEVSAAETAPETQDETVSLPAASSAAATAAEPA

-528 KLTDQGGMPNHA
+528 KLTDQGGNPNHA

-582 AWGQAHADNT
+582 AWGQAHAENT

-613 LNEKAFAELQ
+613 LSEKAFAELQ
-623 PQWKKVIHE
+623 PQWKKVIQQ

-664 RVDAVKLLQQRWQT
+664 RVDAVKVLQQRWQT
-678 EAQAVPLDR
+678 EAQAVPLER

-716 SQTSAHDR
+716 SQISAHDR

-729 SRALEAANASGDAQK
+729 SRALETANASGDAQK
-744 IRAAMQGLDAALR
+744 IRAAMHGLDAALR
-757 GQAVAAAA
+757 GQAVAVAAE
-765 HQASASAPVRTPA
+765 QAAASAPVTASAPVAAQADAQDSAPEHQAETTPVESA
-778 HAPAAPEPATSS
+778 APAAETAEVSDEAVAGTDTETESESEPAAPE
-790 SSSVP
+790 V
-795 DTAQAPADAQA
+795 
-806 PDRSADVDSA
+806 V
-816 AVESAESTA
+816 
-825 TSESAQ
+825 
-831 ASTDAEGAAT
+831 
-841 QAAPAVPAAPVKP
+841 VPAASVKAP
-854 ARPVLAVRGDDRPGQ
+854 PRPVVAVRGDDRPGQ

-894 PSDRGDRAGRP
+894 PSDRGDRGGRP
-905 GDRGGDRFADR
+905 NDRFGDRFGDR
-916 GERVDRGPRLGDAA
+916 AERPDRGPRLGDAA
-930 FRAQRDALEQAE
+930 FRAQRDALEHAE

-953 GETLGHLMS
+953 GETLGNLMS

-968 TEALPSVQDLGKGVN
+968 TEALPSAQDLGKGVN
-983 AATRTAWAQAVQAA
+983 AATRSAWAQSVQAA
-997 PAAHSTA
+997 PAPQAASK
-1004 QAALLRL
+1004 AALLRL

-1055 AAAHE
+1055 ASAHD
-1060 GQSARRLQ
+1060 GNSARRLQ

>member
-1 LGRRAAVV
+1 M
-9 LSRHHVR
+9 
-16 KSRDFRIQQGAD
+16 
-28 FGLGANSG
+28 
-36 ENTHCLF
+36 
-43 FSSVNTVTPATPK
+43 TPASPK
-56 TLDLSGLDT
+56 NFDLSGLDA

-71 TAPTSGERSA
+71 TAQTSGERSA
-81 RLREWLLTEPSLE
+81 RLREWLATEPSVE
-94 HMQDVYKELSSRD
+94 QMQDVYKELSSRD

-116 KLDELKRARG
+116 KLDEIKRARG
-126 QDALAAEWSERAQQL
+126 QDALAAEWAERAQQL
-141 LGSARINIADALAWQ
+141 LGLKRINIADALAWQ

-162 GAPLSREPLASLKVQ
+162 GAPLSREPLASLKLQ
-177 LAEVVKT
+177 LTEVVKA

-215 EAQTVHLALQADVSQ
+215 EASAVHTALQADVAQ
-230 WQQQAHA
+230 WQHQAQA
-237 LTAQAGWPSVDVKF
+237 LTEQAGWPSVDMKF

-260 QLQGVWDAF
+260 QLQGVWEAF
-269 AAALTQAQ
+269 EAALSQAT
-277 AAQADASAPLP
+277 AAQVDATAPLP
-288 QVLVWAD
+288 QVPVWAD

-301 GEVKESAPDV
+301 GEAAALAPNADG
-311 DVEKQAKPAK
+311 DKPAKPAK

-337 QAVLAVLTAVETEVT
+337 QAVLTVLTAVETEVN

-370 KEHGRNLDTALD
+370 KEHGRHLDTALD

-428 PRAAVE
+428 PRAPVE
-434 DSVQT
+434 GAAETSAPVET
-439 AAAPAETFDAS
+439 AAPAEPVETAPSDENLPSVAEVASQAPAEVTAEVPTAVPADA
-450 EAINPEAAAP
+450 E
-460 VDAVLDVAAAP
+460 
-471 EAALDTATQAADVAA
+471 TATV
-486 PDATNLQAIEAAGV
+486 
-500 AAPQA
+500 A

-514 RKMQETLRQLRDQW
+514 RKMQETLRQLREQW
-528 KLTDQGGMPNHA
+528 KLTDQGGTPNHA

-563 KHEAVEHRGQRLA
+563 KQEAAEHRGQRLA

-582 AWGQAHADNT
+582 AWGEAHAHNS
-592 DWKLQL
+592 DWKLHL

-613 LNEKAFAELQ
+613 LSEKAFAELQ
-623 PQWKKVIHE
+623 PQWKKVIQQ

-641 KASLERRQ
+641 KASVERRQ
-649 ALIAEAEVLGAAPGL
+649 ALIAEAQVLGAAPGL
-664 RVDAVKLLQQRWQT
+664 RVDAVKVLQQRWQS
-678 EAQAVPLDR
+678 EAQTVPLDR

-702 DAFNRKTVEREQVS
+702 EAFNRKTMEREQVALS
-716 SQTSAHDR
+716 ISAHDR

-744 IRAAMQGLDAALR
+744 IRAAMQGLEAALR
-757 GQAVAAAA
+757 GQAVAVAAE
-765 HQASASAPVRTPA
+765 QASAKLSAPAPT
-778 HAPAAPEPATSS
+778 APAVAEPA
-790 SSSVP
+790 
-795 DTAQAPADAQA
+795 
-806 PDRSADVDSA
+806 
-816 AVESAESTA
+816 AES
-825 TSESAQ
+825 SEVSAP
-831 ASTDAEGAAT
+831 SAEGAEV
-841 QAAPAVPAAPVKP
+841 AADAAADADAVAPQVAVPAAPAKAPV
-854 ARPVLAVRGDDRPGQ
+854 RPVVAVRGDDRPGQ
-869 KRTEL
+869 KRTEMA
-874 APAGRGGKF
+874 APGRGGKF

-894 PSDRGDRAGRP
+894 PADRGDRGGRP
-905 GDRGGDRFADR
+905 QDRFGDRFGDR
-916 GERVDRGPRLGDAA
+916 AERPDRGPRLGDAA
-930 FRAQRDALEQAE
+930 FRAQRDALGQAE
-942 MTLRKLASQAH
+942 MTLRKLASQSH
-953 GETLGHLMS
+953 GETLSNLMA

-968 TEALPSVQDLGKGVN
+968 SETLPSAQELGKGVN
-983 AATRTAWAQAVQAA
+983 AATRAAWVQSVQAA
-997 PAAHSTA
+997 PAPQSAA

-1047 RQDVGAVL
+1047 RQDVGTVL
-1055 AAAHE
+1055 SAAHD
-1060 GQSARRLQ
+1060 GGAARRLQ

-1073 LLKR
+1073 LLQR

>member
-1 LGRRAAVV
+1 M
-9 LSRHHVR
+9 
-16 KSRDFRIQQGAD
+16 
-28 FGLGANSG
+28 
-36 ENTHCLF
+36 
-43 FSSVNTVTPATPK
+43 TPASPK

-116 KLDELKRARG
+116 KLDELKKARG
-126 QDALAAEWSERAQQL
+126 QDALAAEWAERAQQL
-141 LGSARINIADALAWQ
+141 LGSTRLNIADALAWQ

-162 GAPLSREPLASLKVQ
+162 GAPLSREPLAGLKVQ

-215 EAQTVHLALQADVSQ
+215 EAQAVHASLQVDVAQ
-230 WQQQAHA
+230 WQQQAQD
-237 LTAQAGWPSVDVKF
+237 LTAQAGWPSVDMKF

-260 QLQGVWDAF
+260 QLKGVWDAF
-269 AAALTQAQ
+269 EAALSQAHV
-277 AAQADASAPLP
+277 AQTDHSAPLP

-301 GEVKESAPDV
+301 GEVAVVAPAAEG
-311 DVEKQAKPAK
+311 EKQAKPAK

-328 RQALRDQAT
+328 RQALREQAT

-357 ASAGAANALRQVL
+357 ASAGAATALRQVL

-428 PRAAVE
+428 PRVAAE
-434 DSVQT
+434 T
-439 AAAPAETFDAS
+439 AAAPADSDAHAGT
-450 EAINPEAAAP
+450 EAPAA
-460 VDAVLDVAAAP
+460 VDAVVDVTAAQDANL
-471 EAALDTATQAADVAA
+471 EVAVEAADVAA
-486 PDATNLQAIEAAGV
+486 PEVTAEV
-500 AAPQA
+500 AAEVSAAETAPETQDETVSLPAASSAAATAAEPA

-528 KLTDQGGMPNHA
+528 KLTDQGGNPNHA

-582 AWGQAHADNT
+582 AWGQAHAENT

-608 RNAGH
+608 RIAGH
-613 LNEKAFAELQ
+613 LSEKAFAELQ
-623 PQWKKVIHE
+623 PQWKKVIQQ

-664 RVDAVKLLQQRWQT
+664 RVDAVKVLQQRWQT
-678 EAQAVPLDR
+678 EAQAVPLER

-716 SQTSAHDR
+716 SQISAHDR

-729 SRALEAANASGDAQK
+729 SRALETANASGDAQK
-744 IRAAMQGLDAALR
+744 IRAAMHGLDAALR
-757 GQAVAAAA
+757 GQAVAVAAE
-765 HQASASAPVRTPA
+765 QAAASAPVTASAPVAAQADAQDSAPEHQAETTPVESA
-778 HAPAAPEPATSS
+778 APAAETAEVSDEAVAGTDTETESESEPAAPE
-790 SSSVP
+790 V
-795 DTAQAPADAQA
+795 
-806 PDRSADVDSA
+806 V
-816 AVESAESTA
+816 
-825 TSESAQ
+825 
-831 ASTDAEGAAT
+831 
-841 QAAPAVPAAPVKP
+841 VPAASVKAP
-854 ARPVLAVRGDDRPGQ
+854 PRPVVAVRGDDRPGQ

-894 PSDRGDRAGRP
+894 PSDRGDRGGRP
-905 GDRGGDRFADR
+905 NDRFGDRFGDR
-916 GERVDRGPRLGDAA
+916 AERPDRGPRLGDAA
-930 FRAQRDALEQAE
+930 FRAQRDALEHAE

-953 GETLGHLMS
+953 GETLGNLMS

-968 TEALPSVQDLGKGVN
+968 TEALPSAQDLGKGVN
-983 AATRTAWAQAVQAA
+983 AATRSAWAQSVQAA
-997 PAAHSTA
+997 PAPQAASK
-1004 QAALLRL
+1004 AALLRL

-1047 RQDVGAVL
+1047 RLDVGAVL
-1055 AAAHE
+1055 ASAHD
-1060 GQSARRLQ
+1060 GNSARRLQ

>member
-1 LGRRAAVV
+1 M
-9 LSRHHVR
+9 
-16 KSRDFRIQQGAD
+16 
-28 FGLGANSG
+28 
-36 ENTHCLF
+36 
-43 FSSVNTVTPATPK
+43 TPASPK

-94 HMQDVYKELSSRD
+94 HLQDVYKELSSRD
-107 KGAAKNLRE
+107 KGAAKTLRE
-116 KLDELKRARG
+116 KLDELKKARG
-126 QDALAAEWSERAQQL
+126 QDALAAEWAERAQQL
-141 LGSARINIADALAWQ
+141 LGSARLNIADALAWQ

-215 EAQTVHLALQADVSQ
+215 EAQAVHAALQADVAQ
-230 WQQQAHA
+230 WQQQAQA
-237 LTAQAGWPSVDVKF
+237 LTEQAGWPSVDMKF
-251 PPQLEASRN
+251 PPQLEASRS
-260 QLQGVWDAF
+260 QLQGVWEAF
-269 AAALTQAQ
+269 EAALTQAT
-277 AAQADASAPLP
+277 AAHADASAPLP

-301 GEVKESAPDV
+301 GEVVTAPAAPAPAEG
-311 DVEKQAKPAK
+311 EKQAKPAK

-328 RQALRDQAT
+328 RQALREQAT

-357 ASAGAANALRQVL
+357 ASAGAATALRQVL

-428 PRAAVE
+428 PRAPV
-434 DSVQT
+434 
-439 AAAPAETFDAS
+439 
-450 EAINPEAAAP
+450 EAAE
-460 VDAVLDVAAAP
+460 VDAVAELTPAPQAHLEAAP
-471 EAALDTATQAADVAA
+471 EAVH
-486 PDATNLQAIEAAGV
+486 DAVIEAAAEV
-500 AAPQA
+500 SAEAASEEQSQPVAETAPEAQAVTPSAPAAPSAAATEPA
-505 PAKIPAMGG
+505 PTKIPAMGG

-582 AWGQAHADNT
+582 AWGQAHVDNT

-613 LNEKAFAELQ
+613 LSEKAFAELQ
-623 PQWKKVIHE
+623 PQWKKVIHQ

-641 KASLERRQ
+641 KASIERRH

-664 RVDAVKLLQQRWQT
+664 RVDAVKVLQQRWQT
-678 EAQAVPLDR
+678 EAQAVPLER

-702 DAFNRKTVEREQVS
+702 EAFNRKTVEREQVS
-716 SQTSAHDR
+716 SQISAHDR

-729 SRALEAANASGDAQK
+729 SRALETANASGDAQK

-757 GQAVAAAA
+757 GQAVAVAAE
-765 HQASASAPVRTPA
+765 QAAASAPVAAPEAAPEAAAAQASAEVSAPEQQAETTPVESAAPTAETVEATDVSGA
-778 HAPAAPEPATSS
+778 HTETEPAAPE
-790 SSSVP
+790 V
-795 DTAQAPADAQA
+795 
-806 PDRSADVDSA
+806 V
-816 AVESAESTA
+816 
-825 TSESAQ
+825 
-831 ASTDAEGAAT
+831 
-841 QAAPAVPAAPVKP
+841 VPAAPVKAP
-854 ARPVLAVRGDDRPGQ
+854 ARPVVAVRGDDRPGQ

-894 PSDRGDRAGRP
+894 PSDRGDRGASP
-905 GDRGGDRFADR
+905 NDRFGDRFGDR
-916 GERVDRGPRLGDAA
+916 AERPDRGPRLGDAA
-930 FRAQRDALEQAE
+930 FRAQRDALEHAE

-953 GETLGHLMS
+953 GETLGNLMS

-968 TEALPSVQDLGKGVN
+968 TEALPSAQELGKGVN
-983 AATRTAWAQAVQAA
+983 AATRTAWAQSVQAA
-997 PAAHSTA
+997 PAPQAAA

-1055 AAAHE
+1055 AAAHD
-1060 GQSARRLQ
+1060 GHSARRLQ

-1073 LLKR
+1073 LLRR

>member
-1 LGRRAAVV
+1 M
-9 LSRHHVR
+9 
-16 KSRDFRIQQGAD
+16 
-28 FGLGANSG
+28 
-36 ENTHCLF
+36 
-43 FSSVNTVTPATPK
+43 TPASPK

-116 KLDELKRARG
+116 KLDELKKARG
-126 QDALAAEWSERAQQL
+126 QDALAAEWAERAQQL
-141 LGSARINIADALAWQ
+141 LGSARLNIADALAWQ

-215 EAQTVHLALQADVSQ
+215 EAQAVHASLQVDVAQ
-230 WQQQAHA
+230 WQQQAQD
-237 LTAQAGWPSVDVKF
+237 LTAQAGWPSVDMKF

-260 QLQGVWDAF
+260 QLKGVWDAF
-269 AAALTQAQ
+269 EAALSQAH
-277 AAQADASAPLP
+277 AAQTDHGAPLP
-288 QVLVWAD
+288 QVLVRAD

-301 GEVKESAPDV
+301 GEVAVVAPV
-311 DVEKQAKPAK
+311 AEGEKPAKPAK

-328 RQALRDQAT
+328 RQAMREQAT

-370 KEHGRNLDTALD
+370 KEHGRHLDTALD

-421 VARKPKA
+421 VARKPKG
-428 PRAAVE
+428 PRVAAE
-434 DSVQT
+434 T
-439 AAAPAETFDAS
+439 AAAPEDSVAHASTEAPAAVDAVV
-450 EAINPEAAAP
+450 EVTIAQDANLEAAA
-460 VDAVLDVAAAP
+460 
-471 EAALDTATQAADVAA
+471 EAADVAA
-486 PDATNLQAIEAAGV
+486 PEVTAEITAE
-500 AAPQA
+500 PA

-528 KLTDQGGMPNHA
+528 KLTDQGGNPNHA

-582 AWGQAHADNT
+582 AWGQAHAENT

-613 LNEKAFAELQ
+613 LSEKAFAELQ
-623 PQWKKVIHE
+623 PQWKKVIQQ

-649 ALIAEAEVLGAAPGL
+649 ALITEAEVLGAAPGL
-664 RVDAVKLLQQRWQT
+664 RVDAVKVLQQRWQT
-678 EAQAVPLDR
+678 EAQAVPLER
-687 KLEQKLWESFRQPID
+687 KLEQKLWEAFRQPID

-716 SQTSAHDR
+716 SQISAHDR

-729 SRALEAANASGDAQK
+729 SRALETANTSGDVQK

-757 GQAVAAAA
+757 GQAVAVAAE
-765 HQASASAPVRTPA
+765 QAAASAPVAAPVAASAPA
-778 HAPAAPEPATSS
+778 AAQADAEVSAPEQQAETAPVESAAPAAETAEASDEAVAGTDTETEPAAPE
-790 SSSVP
+790 V
-795 DTAQAPADAQA
+795 
-806 PDRSADVDSA
+806 V
-816 AVESAESTA
+816 
-825 TSESAQ
+825 
-831 ASTDAEGAAT
+831 
-841 QAAPAVPAAPVKP
+841 VPAAPVKAP
-854 ARPVLAVRGDDRPGQ
+854 ARPVVAVRGDDRPGQ

-894 PSDRGDRAGRP
+894 PSDRGDRGGRP
-905 GDRGGDRFADR
+905 NDRFGDRA
-916 GERVDRGPRLGDAA
+916 ERPDRGPRLGDAA
-930 FRAQRDALEQAE
+930 FRAQRDALEHAE

-953 GETLGHLMS
+953 GETLGNLMN

-968 TEALPSVQDLGKGVN
+968 TEALPSAQDLGKGVN
-983 AATRTAWAQAVQAA
+983 AATRTAWAQSVQAA
-997 PAAHSTA
+997 PAPQAAS

-1055 AAAHE
+1055 ASAHD
-1060 GQSARRLQ
+1060 GHSARRLQ

>member
-1 LGRRAAVV
+1 M
-9 LSRHHVR
+9 
-16 KSRDFRIQQGAD
+16 
-28 FGLGANSG
+28 
-36 ENTHCLF
+36 
-43 FSSVNTVTPATPK
+43 TPASPK

-116 KLDELKRARG
+116 KLDEIKKARG
-126 QDALAAEWSERAQQL
+126 QDALAAEWAERAQQL
-141 LGSARINIADALAWQ
+141 LGSTRLNIADALAWQ

-162 GAPLSREPLASLKVQ
+162 GAPLSREPLAGLKVQ

-215 EAQTVHLALQADVSQ
+215 EAQAVHASLQVDVAQ
-230 WQQQAHA
+230 WQQQAQD
-237 LTAQAGWPSVDVKF
+237 LTAQAGWPSVDMKF

-260 QLQGVWDAF
+260 QLKGVWDAF
-269 AAALTQAQ
+269 EAALSQAHV
-277 AAQADASAPLP
+277 AQTDHSAPLP

-301 GEVKESAPDV
+301 GEVAVVAPAAEG
-311 DVEKQAKPAK
+311 EKQAKPAK

-328 RQALRDQAT
+328 RQAMREQAT

-357 ASAGAANALRQVL
+357 ASAGAATALRQVL

-428 PRAAVE
+428 PRVAAE
-434 DSVQT
+434 T
-439 AAAPAETFDAS
+439 AAAPADSDAHAGT
-450 EAINPEAAAP
+450 EAPAA
-460 VDAVLDVAAAP
+460 VDAVVDVTAAQDANL
-471 EAALDTATQAADVAA
+471 EVAVEAADVAA
-486 PDATNLQAIEAAGV
+486 PEVTAEV
-500 AAPQA
+500 AAEVSAAETAPETQDETVSLPAASSAAATAAEPA

-528 KLTDQGGMPNHA
+528 KLTDQGGNPNHA

-582 AWGQAHADNT
+582 AWGQAHAENT

-613 LNEKAFAELQ
+613 LSEKAFAELQ
-623 PQWKKVIHE
+623 PQWKKVIQQ

-641 KASLERRQ
+641 KVSLERRQ

-664 RVDAVKLLQQRWQT
+664 RVDAVKVLQQRWQT
-678 EAQAVPLDR
+678 EAQAVPLER

-716 SQTSAHDR
+716 SQISAHDR

-729 SRALEAANASGDAQK
+729 SRALETANASSDAQK
-744 IRAAMQGLDAALR
+744 IRAAMHGLDAALR
-757 GQAVAAAA
+757 GQAVAVAAE
-765 HQASASAPVRTPA
+765 QAAASAPVTASAPVAAQADAQDSAPEHQAETTPVESA
-778 HAPAAPEPATSS
+778 APAAETAEVSDEAVAGTDTETESESEPAAPE
-790 SSSVP
+790 V
-795 DTAQAPADAQA
+795 
-806 PDRSADVDSA
+806 V
-816 AVESAESTA
+816 
-825 TSESAQ
+825 
-831 ASTDAEGAAT
+831 
-841 QAAPAVPAAPVKP
+841 VPAASVKAP
-854 ARPVLAVRGDDRPGQ
+854 PRPVVAVRGDDRPGQ

-894 PSDRGDRAGRP
+894 PSDRGDRGGRP
-905 GDRGGDRFADR
+905 NDRFGDRFGDR
-916 GERVDRGPRLGDAA
+916 AERPDRGPRLGDAA
-930 FRAQRDALEQAE
+930 FRAQRDALEHAE

-953 GETLGHLMS
+953 GETLGNLMS

-968 TEALPSVQDLGKGVN
+968 TEALPSAQDLGKGVN
-983 AATRTAWAQAVQAA
+983 AATRSAWAQSVQAA
-997 PAAHSTA
+997 PAPQAASK
-1004 QAALLRL
+1004 AALLRL

-1055 AAAHE
+1055 ASAHD
-1060 GQSARRLQ
+1060 GNSARRLQ

>member
-1 LGRRAAVV
+1 M
-9 LSRHHVR
+9 
-16 KSRDFRIQQGAD
+16 
-28 FGLGANSG
+28 
-36 ENTHCLF
+36 
-43 FSSVNTVTPATPK
+43 TPASPK
-56 TLDLSGLDT
+56 TLDLSGLDS

-116 KLDELKRARG
+116 KLDELKKARG
-126 QDALAAEWSERAQQL
+126 QDALAAEWAQRAQL
-141 LGSARINIADALAWQ
+141 LLDGARINIADALAWQ

-162 GAPLSREPLASLKVQ
+162 GAPLSREPLAGLKVQ
-177 LAEVVKT
+177 LAEVVKA

-204 RVEVLSTKSWK
+204 RVEVLSTKSWN
-215 EAQTVHLALQADVSQ
+215 EAQAVQASLQVDVAQ
-230 WQQQAHA
+230 WQQQAQD
-237 LTAQAGWPSVDVKF
+237 LTAQAGWPSVDMKF

-260 QLQGVWDAF
+260 QLKGVWDAF
-269 AAALTQAQ
+269 EAALSQAHV
-277 AAQADASAPLP
+277 AQTDHSAPLP
-288 QVLVWAD
+288 QVPVWAD

-301 GEVKESAPDV
+301 GEAAVLAPV
-311 DVEKQAKPAK
+311 AEGEKPAKPAK
-321 PKLDPAQ
+321 PKPDPAQ
-328 RQALRDQAT
+328 RQALREQAT
-337 QAVLAVLTAVETEVT
+337 QAVLAVLMAVETEVT

-357 ASAGAANALRQVL
+357 ASAGAANALRLVL
-370 KEHGRNLDTALD
+370 KEHGRHLDTALD

-421 VARKPKA
+421 VARKPKG
-428 PRAAVE
+428 PR
-434 DSVQT
+434 
-439 AAAPAETFDAS
+439 
-450 EAINPEAAAP
+450 
-460 VDAVLDVAAAP
+460 VAA
-471 EAALDTATQAADVAA
+471 EAVAA
-486 PDATNLQAIEAAGV
+486 PSDSDTLAGTEAPSAVDAMVEVTVAQDAKLQAAAEAAGLPAPELTAQASAAETATDTQGKTASLPSASTV
-500 AAPQA
+500 AAVPGDGA

-528 KLTDQGGMPNHA
+528 KLTDQGGNPNHA

-563 KHEAVEHRGQRLA
+563 KHEAIEHRGQRLA

-582 AWGQAHADNT
+582 AWGQAHAENT
-592 DWKLQL
+592 DWKMQL

-613 LNEKAFAELQ
+613 MSEKAFAELQ
-623 PQWKKVIHE
+623 PQWKKVIQQ

-641 KASLERRQ
+641 KASLERRE

-664 RVDAVKLLQQRWQT
+664 RVDAVKVLQQRWQT
-678 EAQAVPLDR
+678 EAQAVPLER

-716 SQTSAHDR
+716 SHISAHDR

-729 SRALEAANASGDAQK
+729 SRALETANASGDMQK

-757 GQAVAAAA
+757 GQAVAVAAEQAAA
-765 HQASASAPVRTPA
+765 IAPVPKPVAGSEPHAAQAHPEVSAPDHPA
-778 HAPAAPEPATSS
+778 EIESAVPVAETNESCEEAVADAEPA
-790 SSSVP
+790 VP
-795 DTAQAPADAQA
+795 E
-806 PDRSADVDSA
+806 V
-816 AVESAESTA
+816 V
-825 TSESAQ
+825 
-831 ASTDAEGAAT
+831 
-841 QAAPAVPAAPVKP
+841 VPAAPVKAP
-854 ARPVLAVRGDDRPGQ
+854 ARAVVAVRGDDRPGQ

-889 GRDGR
+889 ARDGR
-894 PSDRGDRAGRP
+894 PSDRGDRGARP
-905 GDRGGDRFADR
+905 NDRFGDRFGDR
-916 GERVDRGPRLGDAA
+916 AERPDRGPRLGDAA
-930 FRAQRDALEQAE
+930 FRAQRDALENAE

-953 GETLGHLMS
+953 GETLGNLMN

-968 TEALPSVQDLGKGVN
+968 TDTLPSAQDLGKGIN
-983 AATRTAWAQAVQAA
+983 AATRTAWAQSVQAA
-997 PAAHSTA
+997 PAPQSAA

-1055 AAAHE
+1055 AAAHD
-1060 GQSARRLQ
+1060 GHSARRLQ